1 MNQRRALRVLGD
13 DWHDCDKCSHHE
25 LRTGSRIVFGAGSSS
40 ADYLFIGS
48 HPNFN
53 DEEGAVPYTG
63 DQGDLL
69 FAIAENVGIELDHVY
84 MTYTVGCVPKVIIPE
99 TETEEE
105 RLEVVYPDKE
115 NWEACR
121 PRLAEQIYIID
132 PRIIVTFGEIPLKA
146 LGARDNMGK
155 RPPKMSEAHG
165 KLYDIRI
172 PGRTGALL
180 RYPVMGTLA
189 MDYLIKNPSEA
200 AHGPIASVQEA
211 LTRARTY
218 VEWVKEH
225 EVPA

>member
-1 MNQRRALRVLGD
+1 MNEDKALRALNREWKG
-13 DWHDCDKCSHHE
+13 CEACSYHE
-25 LRTGSRIVFGAGSSS
+25 LRVGAKIVFGAGSTS
-40 ADYLFIGS
+40 ADYMFIGS
-48 HPNFN
+48 HPNLN
-53 DEEGAVPYTG
+53 DEKAGAPYMG

-69 FAIAENVGIELDHVY
+69 FALAESAEIDLEDVY
-84 MTYTVGCVPKVIIPE
+84 MTYAVSCVPKVIIPE

-105 RLEVVYPDKE
+105 RLEVIYPDKG
-115 NWEACR
+115 NWEACS
-121 PRLAEQIYIID
+121 PRLQEQIYIVD
-132 PRIIVTFGEIPLKA
+132 PRIIVTFGETPLKA
-146 LGARDNMGK
+146 LNARDNTGK

-172 PGRTGALL
+172 PGRTGAML
-180 RYPVMGTLA
+180 RYPVMSALA
-189 MDYLIKNPSEA
+189 IDYLIKNPSEA